1 MNKNIA
7 LLGSTGSIGKNAL
20 LVARHLNL
28 SVKALAAKSNI
39 DLLEQQ
45 IKEFS
50 PKIVAVYDKDQALA
64 LQKRTPQ
71 TKVVGG
77 MDGLLEAAA
86 YPGADFVL
94 SAMTGAAGILPT
106 ATAISHGKSIGLAN
120 KEVLVAA
127 GDYITRLA
135 LEKGSTLIPIDSE
148 HSSIFQCLQ
157 GYSKKDVRR
166 LILTASG
173 GPFLHASEEELN
185 AITIDHALAH
195 PTWNMGPK
203 VTIDS
208 STLMNKGFELIEA
221 YFLFGIPI
229 EQIEVVIHPQS
240 VIHSWVEFIDGSMLA
255 QASEPNMIFPI
266 QYALTHPERK
276 PGLLPPFDFRK
287 YPALQFFA
295 PDMEKFRCLKL
306 AFEVLRQGGSAPC
319 YLNAVNEVLV
329 QRFINREIH
338 WKDISAKLEHLLA
351 RHSVQPALD
360 LETILQVD
368 QEAREEALKI

>member
-1 MNKNIA
+1 MDKNIS

-20 LVARHLNL
+20 LVARHLGL

-45 IKEFS
+45 IDEFS
-50 PKIVAVYDKDQALA
+50 PEIVAVYDKDKALA
-64 LQKRTPQ
+64 LQKRAPQ

-77 MDGLLEAAA
+77 MDGLLEVAA
-86 YPGADFVL
+86 YPGANFVL

-106 ATAISHGKSIGLAN
+106 ATAISHGKRIGLAN

-127 GDYITRLA
+127 GDYITKLA

-148 HSSIFQCLQ
+148 HSAIFQCLQ
-157 GYSKKDVRR
+157 GCSKKDIRR

-173 GPFLHASEEELN
+173 GPFLRSSEEELN
-185 AITIDHALAH
+185 TITVDHALAH

-221 YFLFGIPI
+221 YFLFGVPL

-266 QYALTHPERK
+266 QYALTYPERK

-287 YPALQFFA
+287 YPSLQFFA

-319 YLNAVNEVLV
+319 YLNAANEVLV
-329 QRFINREIH
+329 HRFINREIH
-338 WKDISAKLEHLLA
+338 WKDISTKLEHLLA
-351 RHSVQPALD
+351 RHSVRPALD

-368 QEAREEALKI
+368 QEAREEALNA